1 MQNIGP
7 LRLPPQVDLRYIARS
22 GNLEPRIRLSIFRE
36 TGCVMVDIRLSAIA
50 KICKPAG
57 ENREDVLRAFR
68 ASVPSLLQELNAI
81 IAHAPDGGVV
91 FITAADIRGRLGMA
105 A

>member
-22 GNLEPRIRLSIFRE
+22 ANLEPRIRLTIFRD
-36 TGCVMVDIRLSAIA
+36 TGCALLDIRLSAIA
-50 KICKPAG
+50 KICPPAS

-68 ASVPSLLQELNAI
+68 ASVPALVQELNAV
-81 IAHAPDGGVV
+81 IAHMPDGGVA
-91 FITAADIRGRLGMA
+91 FITATDIRGRFGMA

>member
-22 GNLEPRIRLSIFRE
+22 AHLEPRIRLTIFRD
-36 TGCVMVDIRLSAIA
+36 TGCVLLDIRLSAIA
-50 KICKPAG
+50 KICPPAS

-68 ASVPSLLQELNAI
+68 ASVPALLQELNAV
-81 IAHAPDGGVV
+81 IAHMPDGGIA
-91 FITAADIRGRLGMA
+91 FITAADIRGRFGMA